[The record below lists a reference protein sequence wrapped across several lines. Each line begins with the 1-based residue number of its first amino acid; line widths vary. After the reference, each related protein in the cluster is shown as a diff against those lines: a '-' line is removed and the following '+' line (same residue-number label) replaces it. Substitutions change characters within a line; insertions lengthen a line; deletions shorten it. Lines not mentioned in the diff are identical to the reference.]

1 MQNSMSVLLRYQQL
15 IRKVCKKEADAQT
28 AKQLNPIRGTC
39 FFFVKGKWEPYK
51 LRLGRGK
58 HHQPPSKH
66 ASPRYEETM
75 QKNANRDEWVMSQ
88 HHPAAHHAS
97 SVKTTL
103 GGFDF
108 MVHFQWAQGF

>member
-1 MQNSMSVLLRYQQL
+1 MQEGGRCTD
-15 IRKVCKKEADAQT
+15 CKATQPN
-28 AKQLNPIRGTC
+28 QGNM

-66 ASPRYEETM
+66 ASPRYQETM

-108 MVHFQWAQGF
+108 MFHFQWAQGF

>member
-1 MQNSMSVLLRYQQL
+1 MYIYISLSLGMQNSMSVLLRYQQL
-15 IRKVCKKEADAQT
+15 IRKVCSKDADEAT
-28 AKQLNPIRGTC
+28 AKQLNPMRGTC
-39 FFFVKGKWEPYK
+39 FFLVM
-51 LRLGRGK
+51 GRGK

>member
-1 MQNSMSVLLRYQQL
+1 MHRLQSNSTQSGEHV
-15 IRKVCKKEADAQT
+15 
-28 AKQLNPIRGTC
+28 
-39 FFFVKGKWEPYK
+39 FFVKGKWEPYK

-103 GGFDF
+103 EKFK
-108 MVHFQWAQGF
+108 